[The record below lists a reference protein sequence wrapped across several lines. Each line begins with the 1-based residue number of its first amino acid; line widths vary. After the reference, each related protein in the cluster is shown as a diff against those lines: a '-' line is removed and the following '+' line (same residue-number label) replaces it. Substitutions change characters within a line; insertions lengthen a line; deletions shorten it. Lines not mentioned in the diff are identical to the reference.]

1 MLQVNFFPFPTL
13 KTNRLLLREISVDDS
28 KEMFA
33 LRSNEIN
40 MQYIDRPRA
49 KNEADALNYI
59 NVLTTALK
67 NNEGVTWGITL
78 KDDNKLIGTIGY
90 WRIEKENYRAEIG
103 YMLSNNF
110 HRKGLMQEAMEVVLN
125 YGFNIMELH
134 SIEANINPVN
144 IASTKILE
152 KNNFVLE
159 AHFKE
164 NYYYNGNFL
173 DSYVYSL
180 LTPNK

>member
-1 MLQVNFFPFPTL
+1 V
-13 KTNRLLLREISVDDS
+13 I
-28 KEMFA
+28 A
-33 LRSNEIN
+33 
-40 MQYIDRPRA
+40 
-49 KNEADALNYI
+49 
-59 NVLTTALK
+59 
-67 NNEGVTWGITL
+67 GVTPATSA
-78 KDDNKLIGTIGY
+78 K
-90 WRIEKENYRAEIG
+90 A
-103 YMLSNNF
+103 
-110 HRKGLMQEAMEVVLN
+110 GLLFEVSAVMKEAMEVVLN